1 MSINADTLRRLAALR
16 LDPEAMA
23 EVLSIIA
30 DVQTS
35 DDGAVKMRAAGAR
48 RQAAYRDRKASQTV
62 TSDVT
67 RNVTERNEVTQGF
80 APPPSDGFPIIT
92 NNPSLPTPAPFPNPS
107 SASADRAVSVEFE
120 NEFWPIYP
128 NKVGKPVALKSWIKA
143 RRMTNRET
151 IINGLRAYV
160 AKTDDRPW
168 CNPATWLNQERW
180 ADAPASGRPD
190 PTARG
195 SPAWAAKNPN
205 SSLLLEMME
214 QKRNAEARTYDQ
226 GQLEY
231 RS

>member
-1 MSINADTLRRLAALR
+1 MSVAAAIRSMLAAG
-16 LDPEAMA
+16 
-23 EVLSIIA
+23 LSIEQALIA
-30 DVQTS
+30 AEAFEAEHS
-35 DDGAVKMRAAGAR
+35 ASPAR
-48 RQAAYRDRKASQTV
+48 TARQERNARYYASKASEKRLKASE
-62 TSDVT
+62 TS
-67 RNVTERNEVTQGF
+67 ELSEIKTQGF

-92 NNPSLPTPAPFPNPS
+92 NNPSLPTPTPFPNPS

-143 RRMTNRET
+143 RRVTDRET

-214 QKRNAEARTYDQ
+214 QKRNAEARSYDQ